1 LWWAK
6 HDGWFLM
13 VASYVGVNA
22 DTTESFPTTSA
33 TISSFAS
40 GHAAGNLMML
50 HIRTK
55 RSNKTTPTFTVD
67 QGFTQTTRATTTA
80 NNDAIVNEIWFKTAE
95 GTAGTEPQPTIT
107 VSDSAATGA
116 AFGASIYEFAST
128 TETYLVTPQGES
140 SPTGSGTGDFTPS
153 SDTITK
159 DGLALVAFVNGS
171 TPVVPSTVTAQGFTS
186 ARTYSATIYGQVLYK
201 TVSASTITWPTW
213 RRGSTID
220 ATNSIT
226 LVFGVLS
233 GGWSVGRIS
242 F

>member
-1 LWWAK
+1 
-6 HDGWFLM
+6 M
-13 VASYVGVNA
+13 VATYVGANT
-22 DTTESFPTTSA
+22 DTVVTFPTTST

-50 HIRTK
+50 HIRTL
-55 RSNKTTPTFTVD
+55 RSNKTTPTFTVN

-80 NNDAIVNEIWFKTAE
+80 NNDAIINEIWFKTAE

-107 VSDSAATGA
+107 VSDSATSGA
-116 AFGASIYEFAST
+116 AFAASIYEFAST

-140 SPTGSGTGDFTPS
+140 SPTGSGTGNFTPS

-171 TPVVPSTVTAQGFTS
+171 SAGVPSTVTAQGFTS
-186 ARTYSATIYGQVLYK
+186 ARIYSVTVYGEVLYK
-201 TVSASTITWPTW
+201 SVSASTITWPTW

-220 ATNSIT
+220 STNAIT
-226 LVFGVLS
+226 LVFGVLGS
-233 GGWSVGRIS
+233 GWSVGQIK